1 MGRNILSR
9 GKELIKNTAIV
20 AVGKVCTKFLS
31 FFLLPFYTAVL
42 STEEYGIVDLFNT
55 YVSLLLPIIVFQ
67 IEDAL
72 FRFLVDV
79 RQKDEEK
86 EKSDIYGIFLCIV
99 SECNIYYCI
108 FSDFYAAFDSIWI
121 LSVVECDCQY
131 IFRRFATIGKRA
143 WK

>member
-67 IEDAL
+67 IEDSL

-86 EKSDIYGIFLCIV
+86 KKVISTVFFFALFSLLTTYFLYFELFFLIFL
-99 SECNIYYCI
+99 NH
-108 FSDFYAAFDSIWI
+108 
-121 LSVVECDCQY
+121 
-131 IFRRFATIGKRA
+131 
-143 WK
+143 

>member
-1 MGRNILSR
+1 MSR

-79 RQKDEEK
+79 RDRK
-86 EKSDIYGIFLCIV
+86 
-99 SECNIYYCI
+99 
-108 FSDFYAAFDSIWI
+108 
-121 LSVVECDCQY
+121 SVV
-131 IFRRFATIGKRA
+131 
-143 WK
+143 